1 MLADETAAAD
11 FLGLAPSPE
20 RFYGI
25 RHGSVKAD
33 ITIERLLQW
42 AYGPGRP
49 DGRAWIVDRSLSLD
63 GGLTVRPRRRE
74 RGSWL
79 LVEACAGL
87 RLKQTAIV
95 RVLGTTDRDAEM
107 VAAVVSGLPRV
118 QAEALRR
125 YARGRSRPDWLD
137 TVTRW
142 EAVRREDG
150 RGVVSWVAN
159 GRHRKVP
166 WCALRCEM
174 ERWVTAASKER
185 WRLWRAGLVTVADRL
200 CELERWQLT
209 DALPPEAPWQ

>member
-1 MLADETAAAD
+1 MEALALSRPLSEGLVRAD
-11 FLGLAPSPE
+11 GFYASPRAE
-20 RFYGI
+20 V
-25 RHGSVKAD
+25 S
-33 ITIERLLQW
+33 IERLLQW

-107 VAAVVSGLPRV
+107 IAATVNGLPRL
-118 QAEALRR
+118 QGELIKR

-137 TVTRW
+137 TLTTW
-142 EAVRREDG
+142 EPMKRADG
-150 RGVVSWVAN
+150 RGIVSWVAN

-174 ERWVTAASKER
+174 ERRVTAASKER
-185 WRLWRAGLVTVADRL
+185 WQVWRDGLEGL
-200 CELERWQLT
+200 LNQLPNLERWTLT
-209 DALPPEAPWQ
+209 DTLPPKEPWRG